1 MSEFKHKQVIII
13 RKDLSMRLGKC
24 VAQGSH
30 ASLHSY
36 QKALKMFPDITKEWD
51 ELGCTKICV
60 YVKSEE
66 ELISIYGEAVKAKIP
81 CALIRDAGLTEFKGI
96 PTLTCCA
103 IGPYKVDEID
113 KITKHLPLL

>member
-1 MSEFKHKQVIII
+1 MSDFKHKQVIVI
-13 RKDLSMRLGKC
+13 RKDLNMRMGKT
-24 VAQGSH
+24 VAQGAH
-30 ASLHSY
+30 ASLHAY
-36 QKALKMFPDITKEWD
+36 QKALKTAPGITNEWD
-51 ELGCTKICV
+51 ESGCTKICV
-60 YVKSEE
+60 YVKTEE

-113 KITKHLPLL
+113 KITKQLPLL